1 MFCDFLKS
9 ITKKQWLGLLFGVI
23 IAILIWLQLIF
34 IVNPSKNRKEEIKIG
49 KYEWFA
55 LGLSI
60 LISIISWLKLVAVVG

>member
-1 MFCDFLKS
+1 MFHYFLKS
-9 ITKKQWLGLLFGVI
+9 ITKKQWLGLVFGVI
-23 IAILIWLQLIF
+23 ISILVWLQLIF
-34 IVNPSKNRKEEIKIG
+34 IVNPSKNRTRKITLG